1 MAAARCKEVEHQ
13 VCARAV
19 RWNNLFRLGK
29 GNRVEGLSGSQAS
42 LAAPPHTCT
51 SQSITLLSQPPE
63 ASCLESWLKLTV
75 STLRW

>member
-1 MAAARCKEVEHQ
+1 MQ
-13 VCARAV
+13 GSGTPGV
-19 RWNNLFRLGK
+19 RMGSGK
-29 GNRVEGLSGSQAS
+29 DGTTFPGWESVTSEEGLLGSQAS

-63 ASCLESWLKLTV
+63 ASCFESWLKLTV